1 MDLVV
6 LAGALTAALR
16 PFIRGFRSKG
26 EDLMEDAGGRA
37 AESAYNF
44 AKRIWS
50 KLDPEVQKTP
60 TAMEA
65 ADELAVAPA
74 DDDAAAVFRVQI
86 RKLLEQDP
94 ELTRELAHLVE
105 EGKQAGV
112 VGDVVIHGDVKASG
126 HGIAVG
132 RDFHGGV
139 QRG

>member
-6 LAGALTAALR
+6 LAGVLTAALR

-26 EDLMEDAGGRA
+26 DDLMEDAGRRT
-37 AESAYNF
+37 AESAHDL

-60 TAMEA
+60 SAIEA
-65 ADELAVAPA
+65 ADELAVAPT

-86 RKLLEQDP
+86 RKLLERDP
-94 ELTRELAHLVE
+94 NLARELAHLVE

-112 VGDVVIHGDVKASG
+112 TGDVVIHGDVKATSS
-126 HGIAVG
+126 GIAVG

-139 QRG
+139 HRG